1 MTDFTESGLKY
12 MGQETFVFKAFSQ
25 DVLSPGYPMY
35 ICAPESCCAHVE
47 PKKNATTAAHMLREL
62 IIFEI
67 RGRRSVNRCGGE
79 ITVAVSDIAG
89 SNFRRMKMLE
99 NETPCYKA

>member
-47 PKKNATTAAHMLREL
+47 PKKSATTAAHMLCKL
-62 IIFEI
+62 VIFEM
-67 RGRRSVNRCGGE
+67 RDRRSVGTGGGG
-79 ITVAVSDIAG
+79 ITATVFDVAG
-89 SNFRRMKMLE
+89 YRE
-99 NETPCYKA
+99 NPTNI